1 MRDVKYISYNEYEKK
16 YSKNSY
22 GSVKDLVFKNIESTA
37 ILGRGQ
43 GFETSTCL
51 PIPSLLSNPLYPE
64 KIIYNG
70 PATIVFWKDGTKTV
84 VKAMDGVDANPYH
97 GFTAALAKKIYGSS
111 SKVNKIVGKYAP
123 EDKMSTDGKIICYEP
138 ESCRYLETTM
148 KAIRK
153 VERLVLF
160 KYWMSLNE
168 IYSELGLAYS
178 SPLWDEVGFCFLR
191 PLKFDI
197 KETKTPHG
205 ERCYILRLA
214 TEPIR
219 KEDILP

>member
-1 MRDVKYISYNEYEKK
+1 MFENIIEAYADYERNLAAIKKLSDLACDKDVSPY
-16 YSKNSY
+16 
-22 GSVKDLVFKNIESTA
+22 DLCVE
-37 ILGRGQ
+37 
-43 GFETSTCL
+43 
-51 PIPSLLSNPLYPE
+51 LYPE

-123 EDKMSTDGKIICYEP
+123 EDEICAEEKILCYEP
-138 ESCRYLETTM
+138 ESRRYFETTM

-178 SPLWDEVGFCFLR
+178 SPLWDEVGFSFMR

-197 KETKTPHG
+197 KKSNIPYV

-219 KEDILP
+219 KEDILS